1 MFRTLICALAGLVTV
16 TVGAAAGGV
25 TEIGKNPPRTK
36 IRLVMQGDKAVYE
49 LTGDIDPGAEKIL
62 GGLIDSRPG
71 GMRGRQGGWLVLSSM
86 GGDLKT
92 AMLIGNMA
100 NYYKIRTYVA
110 PNSYCLSGCAMIWL
124 AGYSRWVGRG
134 GVLGFHRP
142 YNIVNKKV
150 VPTSPWTAR
159 IFYKQ
164 YKLSEEAIRRFMAPP
179 ETFFYLTEESA
190 AELGIK
196 AHWND

>member
-1 MFRTLICALAGLVTV
+1 MCAMTALAMMTA
-16 TVGAAAGGV
+16 GAAAGA
-25 TEIGKNPPRTK
+25 TEVGKDAPRTK
-36 IRLVMQGDKAVYE
+36 IRLVNQGDKRIYE
-49 LTGDIDPGAEKIL
+49 LTGDIDPGADEVL
-62 GGLIDSRPG
+62 GALIDGLPG
-71 GMRGRQGGWLVLSSM
+71 GMRGRQGGWLVLQSM
-86 GGDLKT
+86 GGDLQT
-92 AMLIGNMA
+92 AIVIANMT
-100 NYYKIRTYVA
+100 NQYKIRTYVA
-110 PNSYCLSGCAMIWL
+110 PNSYCLSACAMIWI

-134 GVLGFHRP
+134 GILGFHRP

-150 VPTSPWTAR
+150 VPSSPWKAR

-164 YKLSEEAIRRFMAPP
+164 YNLSEEAIRLFMAPP